1 MAKKKKRAKSAKKK
15 FAELEDKQ
23 RNVGW
28 YTERLGHATGS
39 GRISAYMANLGNPH
53 ELNRMLDAMA
63 DELTWS
69 TEEIKLAFE
78 TEQANA
84 NEYMRW
90 GSAHELEAAR
100 TYQVLRN
107 SDIIYSPGFKEHPEF
122 PCFGVSIDFID
133 TTENWVGEIKCPG
146 KEGNHAKTVRYGM
159 GSWHVDQ
166 TQLQL
171 ECCPEQDLLV
181 FVSYDPRHPIEKQRL
196 FTLLQQRNEDWIAR
210 FRSKAGAFNE
220 HLKAGTRF
228 QHAVVQNAE
237 GVPQL
242 F

>member
-1 MAKKKKRAKSAKKK
+1 MAKFGA
-15 FAELEDKQ
+15 LEDKQ

-28 YTERLGHATGS
+28 FADRMGHATGS
-39 GRISAYMANLGNPH
+39 GRISPFMSNLGNPH
-53 ELNRMLDAMA
+53 ALNRMLDEMA

-69 TEEIKLAFE
+69 EQQIKDQFE
-78 TEQANA
+78 LEQSQA

-90 GSAHELEAAR
+90 GSAHELDAAK
-100 TYQVLRN
+100 TYQMVN
-107 SDIIYSPGFKEHPEF
+107 NVDIIYSPGFREHPEF
-122 PCFGVSIDFID
+122 PCFGVSLDFID
-133 TTENWVGEIKCPG
+133 TTNNWTGEIKCPG

-159 GSWHVDQ
+159 GKWHVDQ

-171 ECCPEQDLLV
+171 ECTPEQDLLV

-196 FTLLQQRNEDWIAR
+196 FTLLQQRSEEWIAL

>member
-1 MAKKKKRAKSAKKK
+1 MAKFGA
-15 FAELEDKQ
+15 LEDKQ
-23 RNVGW
+23 RNVEWFGD
-28 YTERLGHATGS
+28 RIGHATGS
-39 GRISAYMANLGNPH
+39 DRITRFMANLGNPH
-53 ELNRMLDAMA
+53 ELNRLLDELA

-69 TEEIKLAFE
+69 QQQIADQFE
-78 TEQANA
+78 REQLQQND
-84 NEYMRW
+84 YMRW
-90 GSAHELEAAR
+90 GSAHELEAAKAYQMR
-100 TYQVLRN
+100 TN

-146 KEGNHAKTVRYGM
+146 KEGNHAKTIRYGM
-159 GSWHVDQ
+159 GKWHVDQ

-171 ECCPEQDLLV
+171 ECSPEQDLLI
-181 FVSYDPRHPIEKQRL
+181 FVSYDPRHPIAKQQL
-196 FTLLQQRNEDWIAR
+196 HTLLQHRSEDWIAR
-210 FRSKAGAFNE
+210 FRSKAGEFNE

>member
-1 MAKKKKRAKSAKKK
+1 MAKKFGA
-15 FAELEDKQ
+15 LEDKQ
-23 RNVGW
+23 RDVPW

-39 GRISAYMANLGNPH
+39 DRISRYMANLGNPH
-53 ELNRMLDAMA
+53 ELNRLLDEMA

-69 TEEIKLAFE
+69 ADEIKLAFE
-78 TEQANA
+78 TEQGNA

-159 GSWHVDQ
+159 GKWHVDQ

-171 ECCPEQDLLV
+171 ECSPEQDLLV

-196 FTLLQQRNEDWIAR
+196 HTLLQQRSEEWIAR

-228 QHAVVQNAE
+228 QHTVVQRAD

>member
-1 MAKKKKRAKSAKKK
+1 MARK
-15 FAELEDKQ
+15 FGALEDKQ
-23 RNVGW
+23 RTVEW
-28 YTERLGHATGS
+28 FADRIGHATGS
-39 GRISAYMANLGNPH
+39 DRIGTYMTNVGNPH
-53 ELNRMLDAMA
+53 ALNRLLDELA

-69 TEEIKLAFE
+69 TQQIKDQFE
-78 TEQANA
+78 LEQSQA

-100 TYQVLRN
+100 TYQMRSN
-107 SDIIYSPGFKEHPEF
+107 ADIIYSPGFKEHPEF
-122 PCFGVSIDFID
+122 PCFGLSLDFID
-133 TTENWVGEIKCPG
+133 TTNNWIGEIKCPG

-166 TQLQL
+166 TQLGL
-171 ECCPEQDLLV
+171 ECSPEQDALI
-181 FVSYDPRHPIEKQRL
+181 FASYDPRHPVEKDRL
-196 FTLLQQRNEDWIAR
+196 FTLLQFRNDEWIGR
-210 FRSKAGAFNE
+210 FRSKAGEFNE

-228 QHAVVQNAE
+228 KHATVQNAE